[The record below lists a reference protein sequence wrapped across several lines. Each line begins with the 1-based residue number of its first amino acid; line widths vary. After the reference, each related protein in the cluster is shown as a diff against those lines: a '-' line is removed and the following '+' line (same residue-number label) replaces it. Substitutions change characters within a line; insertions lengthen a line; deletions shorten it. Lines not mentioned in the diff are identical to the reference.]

1 MRLAMGEPP
10 GCDDSL
16 TLTQVE
22 SSIVVLTTSRP
33 LKGVK
38 SYESL
43 TWDQV
48 PKARTILLMHAR
60 NEQWEEL
67 MLERLSLFFIKLDT
81 HPIRSEPKGNDVV
94 LRYQATYRKQWHR
107 AILKGEPFDITE
119 IDEVALAK
127 IRGDLL
133 TEHTVRALHSVSR
146 SSLPQRS

>member
-1 MRLAMGEPP
+1 MCLAMGEPP
-10 GCDDSL
+10 GGDDSL

-22 SSIVVLTTSRP
+22 SVSRP

-38 SYESL
+38 YDESL

-48 PKARTILLMHAR
+48 SKARTILLMHAQ

-81 HPIRSEPKGNDVV
+81 HPIRSEPKGNNVA

-107 AILKGEPFDITE
+107 AILKGEPFDIAET
-119 IDEVALAK
+119 DEVVLAK
-127 IRGDLL
+127 IHGDLL
-133 TEHTVRALHSVSR
+133 TEHTVRALHSVSQ